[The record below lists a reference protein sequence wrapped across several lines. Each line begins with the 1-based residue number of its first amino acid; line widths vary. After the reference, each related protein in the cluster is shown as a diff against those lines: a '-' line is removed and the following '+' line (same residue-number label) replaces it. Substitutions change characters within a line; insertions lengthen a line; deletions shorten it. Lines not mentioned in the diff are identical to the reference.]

1 MENTWTSLTTKD
13 NEILKQFYEMKAQG
27 REIQKNFNFFI
38 PDYVLDE
45 IVLTQNKH
53 QKLNLLVLINLAT
66 INKRLT
72 EEQASEL
79 KNKYCK

>member
-53 QKLNLLVLINLAT
+53 QKLNLLVLINLAMM
-66 INKRLT
+66 NKRLT

>member
-13 NEILKQFYEMKAQG
+13 NEILKQFYEMKVQG
-27 REIQKNFNFFI
+27 REIQKNFSFFI

-53 QKLNLLVLINLAT
+53 QKLNLLVLINLAM

>member
-27 REIQKNFNFFI
+27 REIQKNFSFFI

-53 QKLNLLVLINLAT
+53 QKLNLLVLINLAM